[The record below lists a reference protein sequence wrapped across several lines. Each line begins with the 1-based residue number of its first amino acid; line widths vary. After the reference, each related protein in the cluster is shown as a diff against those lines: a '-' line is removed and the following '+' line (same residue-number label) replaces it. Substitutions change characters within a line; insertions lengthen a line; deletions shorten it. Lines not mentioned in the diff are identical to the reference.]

1 MTEASLLLLGLWL
14 LQVGLVAVF
23 AHRLRH
29 LRRVLDQAPQPPE
42 SGWPELE
49 VVLCLRGADACL
61 PRLLEVLAQ
70 QTYPAPWRLQ
80 VVIDHETDPA
90 WAWLQPWRDAQGCA
104 WTALRCQNLRERP
117 QHGSLKC
124 ASLRQAFADLHPS
137 AALVVLLDAD
147 IRFAPDGL
155 ERCARAC
162 LQPGV
167 GAISGNRWF
176 SPPPPTL
183 GMPGWSSWTRA
194 VWNAGAV
201 VLMTLWQIPWG
212 GTLCVRRA
220 VVDAGDWTALLK
232 RGLCEDTGLLAPLR
246 RLGLTYRF
254 EPSLLMVDPDP
265 AQPLVPLG
273 RWITRQL
280 LTARLHHPAWGLVAL
295 HGLGSAVV
303 LMVALVQ
310 AAWGAA
316 VAYELGCVGLLVWI
330 ERLVQPGRRAHG
342 LGWCLGLLPGQVVD
356 GVATLMALLTRRV
369 EWRGVEYAVEARS
382 PSGVRLV
389 RDRWVRE
396 RLVRERCVPER

>member
-1 MTEASLLLLGLWL
+1 
-14 LQVGLVAVF
+14 
-23 AHRLRH
+23 
-29 LRRVLDQAPQPPE
+29 
-42 SGWPELE
+42 
-49 VVLCLRGADACL
+49 
-61 PRLLEVLAQ
+61 
-70 QTYPAPWRLQ
+70 
-80 VVIDHETDPA
+80 
-90 WAWLQPWRDAQGCA
+90 
-104 WTALRCQNLRERP
+104 
-117 QHGSLKC
+117 
-124 ASLRQAFADLHPS
+124 
-137 AALVVLLDAD
+137 
-147 IRFAPDGL
+147 
-155 ERCARAC
+155 
-162 LQPGV
+162 
-167 GAISGNRWF
+167 
-176 SPPPPTL
+176 
-183 GMPGWSSWTRA
+183 MPGWSSWTRA

-220 VVDAGDWTALLK
+220 VVDAGDWTALLN

-265 AQPLVPLG
+265 AQPLVPLS

-389 RDRWVRE
+389 RDRLVRE
-396 RLVRERCVPER
+396 RLVRERCVPEC